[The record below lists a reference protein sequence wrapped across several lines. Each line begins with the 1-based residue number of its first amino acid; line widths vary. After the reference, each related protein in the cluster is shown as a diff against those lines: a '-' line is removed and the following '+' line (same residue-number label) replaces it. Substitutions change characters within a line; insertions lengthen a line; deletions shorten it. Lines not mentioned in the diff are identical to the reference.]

1 MFVVRCPAPL
11 FQILRFAQ
19 KDIPCHHKRSRRR
32 SEGSGV
38 PHWSSPL
45 AATGDFKGDMHPDD
59 ASVRSGCYFE
69 QIVLFFEQIV
79 LFCVRMSM

>member
-11 FQILRFAQ
+11 LQILRFAQ

-38 PHWSSPL
+38 PHWQPPVIL
-45 AATGDFKGDMHPDD
+45 KEICIPTMPPGVQDVF
-59 ASVRSGCYFE
+59 FE
-69 QIVLFFEQIV
+69 QIVLIFEQIV